1 MVIWF
6 GFLAPPVPP
15 TPPATQ
21 DSTSVSDVPDG
32 SIVGAND
39 PSSMAERAVGLQL
52 SQAIADSLPGQTIVV
67 ETPLYTA
74 HLNTR
79 GGTITR
85 FMLSDYERANQ
96 RGPVELVDTVGLGA
110 IALEFTTPESHAR
123 DTRQLLFQPSTF
135 VDTFRVDDGQAS
147 ISFSTPIND
156 GQLALIYTFDAQS
169 YEVGLDVET
178 VNPDAFMTM
187 SGYDLIWDGGIP
199 YSEGIAE
206 KEAERSAAYAYSAG
220 TAEYVD
226 LMGEAS
232 ESKGIRGSVSW
243 VSVKSQ
249 YFAAIIIPERPVDEA
264 EITGE
269 RIGDVGDIDQ
279 WEDYEVRLRQDR
291 PSGVDR
297 YAVFMGPMRYR
308 LLAAYEQNLYDMVDF
323 GWDFFEVVTRPLAR
337 FVFIPAFE
345 YLAMFIPNYGVIV
358 ILLALLIK
366 LILAPLTASSY
377 RSMAKMKDLAPKME
391 EIKAKYGND
400 PKKQQEATM
409 RMYRESGVNP
419 AGGCLPMLLQYPV
432 IIALWQFL
440 PQSIEIRQQGFLW
453 APDLSAPDA
462 VVNLPFEIPFYGDF
476 ISGFT
481 VLMGL
486 SMIVQMKIQS
496 GATASTNPQMKVFM
510 YLFPGM
516 IFVIFNRLASGLS
529 LYYLCF
535 NVLTAAQQMYMNRN
549 NQTAKPPEEA
559 PTQPRRHGKG
569 VSKRASSGTDRR
581 SR

>member
-1 MVIWF
+1 
-6 GFLAPPVPP
+6 
-15 TPPATQ
+15 
-21 DSTSVSDVPDG
+21 
-32 SIVGAND
+32 
-39 PSSMAERAVGLQL
+39 
-52 SQAIADSLPGQTIVV
+52 
-67 ETPLYTA
+67 
-74 HLNTR
+74 
-79 GGTITR
+79 
-85 FMLSDYERANQ
+85 
-96 RGPVELVDTVGLGA
+96 
-110 IALEFTTPESHAR
+110 
-123 DTRQLLFQPSTF
+123 
-135 VDTFRVDDGQAS
+135 
-147 ISFSTPIND
+147 
-156 GQLALIYTFDAQS
+156 
-169 YEVGLDVET
+169 
-178 VNPDAFMTM
+178 
-187 SGYDLIWDGGIP
+187 
-199 YSEGIAE
+199 
-206 KEAERSAAYAYSAG
+206 
-220 TAEYVD
+220 
-226 LMGEAS
+226 
-232 ESKGIRGSVSW
+232 
-243 VSVKSQ
+243 
-249 YFAAIIIPERPVDEA
+249 
-264 EITGE
+264 
-269 RIGDVGDIDQ
+269 
-279 WEDYEVRLRQDR
+279 
-291 PSGVDR
+291 
-297 YAVFMGPMRYR
+297 MGPMRYR

-358 ILLALLIK
+358 ILLAFLIK

-549 NQTAKPPEEA
+549 NQTAKPEEEA
-559 PTQPRRHGKG
+559 STQPKRHGKG
-569 VSKRASSGTDRR
+569 VSKRAASGADRKKR
-581 SR
+581 